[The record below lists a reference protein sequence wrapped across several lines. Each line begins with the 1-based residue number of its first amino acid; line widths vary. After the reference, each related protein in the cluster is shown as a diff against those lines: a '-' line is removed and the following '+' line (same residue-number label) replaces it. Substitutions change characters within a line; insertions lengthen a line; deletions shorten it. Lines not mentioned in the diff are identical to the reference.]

1 MPFDATVASS
11 LPVAPLEV
19 APLEVAPSEVAPL
32 EVAPSAT
39 SSSHAVAS
47 SLDAATLREV
57 HATLLRRAH
66 QLVPRSDAPDL
77 VQDTWLAALD
87 GLDRF
92 EGRASML
99 TWLTSILRHK
109 AADRYR
115 SARHRRERLS
125 AFETEPPT
133 EARVIEILGA
143 RDALD
148 RVTRSLA
155 AMEPRARTLV
165 LAEIDGEDDRERLA
179 REHGVT
185 RETYRVQLCR
195 ARAQLRADLAA

>member
-1 MPFDATVASS
+1 MSFDDPTSCDSVAATLDPTSC
-11 LPVAPLEV
+11 EV
-19 APLEVAPSEVAPL
+19 APA
-32 EVAPSAT
+32 
-39 SSSHAVAS
+39 
-47 SLDAATLREV
+47 LDAATIDTTTLREV
-57 HATLLRRAH
+57 HASLLRRAQ
-66 QLVPRSDAPDL
+66 QLVPPSDAADL

-125 AFETEPPT
+125 AFEIEPPI

-165 LAEIDGEDDRERLA
+165 LAEVDGDDDRERLA

>member
-1 MPFDATVASS
+1 MPFDATVAPSFDATT
-11 LPVAPLEV
+11 PT
-19 APLEVAPSEVAPL
+19 APSSEV
-32 EVAPSAT
+32 S
-39 SSSHAVAS
+39 AS
-47 SLDAATLREV
+47 SLDAAALREV
-57 HATLLRRAH
+57 QASLLRRAR
-66 QLVPRSDAPDL
+66 QLVPASDAADL
-77 VQDTWLAALD
+77 VQDVWLAAID

-125 AFETEPPT
+125 AFEIEPPT

-155 AMEPRARTLV
+155 AMEPRSRTLV
-165 LAEIDGEDDRERLA
+165 LAEIDGDDDRAHLA

-195 ARAQLRADLAA
+195 ARAQLRAGLADLAA

>member
-1 MPFDATVASS
+1 MPFDATVATS
-11 LPVAPLEV
+11 LDVAPLDV
-19 APLEVAPSEVAPL
+19 APVASLAPSSP
-32 EVAPSAT
+32 
-39 SSSHAVAS
+39 S
-47 SLDAATLREV
+47 SLDPGTLRAV
-57 HATLLRRAH
+57 HAALLRRAH
-66 QLVPRSDAPDL
+66 QLVPPSDAADL

-92 EGRASML
+92 EGRASIL

-133 EARVIEILGA
+133 ETRVIETLGA
-143 RDALD
+143 RDALE

-155 AMEPRARTLV
+155 AM
-165 LAEIDGEDDRERLA
+165 
-179 REHGVT
+179 
-185 RETYRVQLCR
+185 
-195 ARAQLRADLAA
+195 